1 MAFDAV
7 LIYSSQCSL
16 RIYKSHLLGSVY
28 CVLGN
33 VPRASSTSAHIV
45 LTAAL
50 EIGAVESISTDRCN
64 SDAQDAKSLAQGR
77 IAGR

>member
-1 MAFDAV
+1 M
-7 LIYSSQCSL
+7 
-16 RIYKSHLLGSVY
+16 
-28 CVLGN
+28 LGN
-33 VPRASSTSAHIV
+33 GLGASSTSAHIV

-50 EIGAVESISTDRCN
+50 EIGAVESISMDGCN